1 MDVHSLPLEIRITCV
16 RLALGTW
23 YKALALPEKEHK
35 DKMKDV
41 YDFIVKGNVHS
52 GRVNFYLIETPEE
65 AHNLSHPENNGF
77 WHENWTSDQC
87 AWDGH
92 HASYNYCK
100 FKAKHLCER
109 IRETEDQWND
119 LKTTSEVRIEKRKGD
134 NENPYIE
141 GRRVKGGGLW
151 SQTEGYFW
159 YHPKCRCS
167 TCDRVRYYSGKDDIP
182 LREYMKVRHI
192 FWGFLERQWKALFS
206 MRDATHFP
214 ID

>member
-1 MDVHSLPLEIRITCV
+1 MDVQSLPLEIRITCV

-41 YDFIVKGNVHS
+41 YDFIVKGNVHA

-167 TCDRVRYYSGKDDIP
+167 TCDRVRYYSDKDVIP
-182 LREYMKVRHI
+182 YSEYKKVRHI

>member
-16 RLALGTW
+16 RLALGEW
-23 YKALALPEKEHK
+23 YKALARPEKEHK

-52 GRVNFYLIETPEE
+52 GRVNFYLIETSEE
-65 AHNLSHPENNGF
+65 ALNLSHPENNGF

-119 LKTTSEVRIEKRKGD
+119 LKTTSEVRITSSSSA
-134 NENPYIE
+134 PYIE

>member
-23 YKALALPEKEHK
+23 YKALARPEKEHK

-52 GRVNFYLIETPEE
+52 GRVNFYLIETSEE
-65 AHNLSHPENNGF
+65 ALNLSHPENNGF
-77 WHENWTSDQC
+77 WHENWTYDQC